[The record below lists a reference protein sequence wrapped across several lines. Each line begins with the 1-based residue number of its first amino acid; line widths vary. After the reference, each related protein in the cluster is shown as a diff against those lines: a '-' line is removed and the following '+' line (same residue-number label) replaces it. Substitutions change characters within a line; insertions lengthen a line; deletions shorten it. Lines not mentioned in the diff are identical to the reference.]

1 MAVTVF
7 FYSERILT
15 CLPDYPHCHSS
26 LPLHIFKQT
35 MICNKIYLHDSSYL
49 WKSKNQASSQNAKY
63 LILCSGNQLSPCEF
77 SPQSHFLSLSSSFIS
92 NEGIHY
98 WCIIPTQIALSST
111 SKWWNQACWKHFI
124 RGPKLQCKFMLEW
137 QAEFHLSV
145 WAMVLFKRTRHTAR
159 VTIKALI
166 DMQLLH

>member
-7 FYSERILT
+7 FIARE
-15 CLPDYPHCHSS
+15 S
-26 LPLHIFKQT
+26 LLAFPTTPTATVHFPY
-35 MICNKIYLHDSSYL
+35 IYLNKQWFAIRFTYTTAAICERARIKL
-49 WKSKNQASSQNAKY
+49 SSQNAKY

-145 WAMVLFKRTRHTAR
+145 WAMVLFQRTRHTAR